1 MYTQEQKEK
10 TRDRLA
16 RYVQRYPSTNMA
28 AASLKDISAATVSNI
43 ITGKWNL
50 ISDKMWSRLEAQ
62 LVRHEGWQLYATA
75 AYRDMTLYL
84 GIAQEESRV
93 MWIAAPA
100 GIGKSTAA
108 GSYAALHRNV
118 FRLTCSSDM
127 GKTDFVHELA
137 AMVGVRSGGMTV
149 RGAFNEVLR
158 HLVTLDRPL
167 LVFDEAD
174 KLSDG
179 VMYYFISIYN
189 ALEDRCGIVFLSTD
203 AIRNRIR
210 KGVQKGKKG
219 YDELESRICRSYVD
233 LTAVTAAEVEQI
245 CLANGLQ
252 APRGIARVKSEGGRF
267 ANDLRRVKSCIRT
280 ELRRQEMET
289 ESAEAE

>member
-1 MYTQEQKEK
+1 MYTEEQKQK

-16 RYVQRYPSTNMA
+16 RYVQRYPSLNMA
-28 AASLKDISAATVSNI
+28 AASLKDVSAATVSNI
-43 ITGKWNL
+43 IGGKWNL
-50 ISDKMWSRLEAQ
+50 IGEKMWQRLEAQ
-62 LVRHEGWQLYATA
+62 LVRHEGWQIFSTT
-75 AYRDMTLYL
+75 AYRDMSLYL

-93 MWIAAPA
+93 IWVAAPA

-118 FRLTCSSDM
+118 FRMTCSSDM

-137 AMVGVRSGGMTV
+137 ALVGVRSGGLSV
-149 RGAFNEVLR
+149 RGAFSEILR

-174 KLSDG
+174 KLSDR
-179 VMYYFISIYN
+179 VMLYFISIYN

-210 KGVQKGKKG
+210 NGVLKGKAG

-233 LTAVTAAEVEQI
+233 LTQVSAGEVEQI
-245 CLANGLQ
+245 CLVNGLQ
-252 APRGIARVKSEGGRF
+252 SREGIARVKAEAGKHH
-267 ANDLRRVKSCIRT
+267 NDLRRVKACIRT
-280 ELRRQEMET
+280 ELRRQQVNQET
-289 ESAEAE
+289 EAAE

>member
-1 MYTQEQKEK
+1 MYTEEQKQK

-16 RYVQRYPSTNMA
+16 RYVQRYPSLNMA
-28 AASLKDISAATVSNI
+28 AASLKDVSAATVSNI
-43 ITGKWNL
+43 IGGKWNL
-50 ISDKMWSRLEAQ
+50 IGEKMWQRLEAQ
-62 LVRHEGWQLYATA
+62 LVRHEGWQIFSTT
-75 AYRDMTLYL
+75 AYRDMSLYL

-93 MWIAAPA
+93 IWVAAPA

-118 FRLTCSSDM
+118 FRMTCSSDM

-137 AMVGVRSGGMTV
+137 ALVGVRSGGLSV
-149 RGAFNEVLR
+149 RGAFSEILK

-174 KLSDG
+174 KLSDR
-179 VMYYFISIYN
+179 VMLYFISIYN

-210 KGVQKGKKG
+210 NGVLKGKAG

-233 LTAVTAAEVEQI
+233 LTQVSAGEVEQI
-245 CLANGLQ
+245 CLVNGLQ
-252 APRGIARVKSEGGRF
+252 SREGIARVKAEAGKHH
-267 ANDLRRVKSCIRT
+267 NDLRRVKSCIRT
-280 ELRRQEMET
+280 ELRRQQVNQET
-289 ESAEAE
+289 EAAE

>member
-1 MYTQEQKEK
+1 MYTEEQKQK

-16 RYVQRYPSTNMA
+16 RYVQRYPSLNMA
-28 AASLKDISAATVSNI
+28 AASLKDVSAATVSNI
-43 ITGKWNL
+43 IGGKWNL
-50 ISDKMWSRLEAQ
+50 IGEKMWQRLEAQ
-62 LVRHEGWQLYATA
+62 LVRHEGWQIFSTT
-75 AYRDMTLYL
+75 AYRDMSLYL

-93 MWIAAPA
+93 IWVAAPA

-118 FRLTCSSDM
+118 FRMTCSSDM

-137 AMVGVRSGGMTV
+137 ALVGVRSGGLSV
-149 RGAFNEVLR
+149 RGAFSEILK

-174 KLSDG
+174 KLSDR
-179 VMYYFISIYN
+179 VMLYFISIYN

-210 KGVQKGKKG
+210 NGVLKGKAG

-233 LTAVTAAEVEQI
+233 LTQVSAGEVEQI
-245 CLANGLQ
+245 CLVNGLQ
-252 APRGIARVKSEGGRF
+252 SREGIARVKAEAGKHH
-267 ANDLRRVKSCIRT
+267 NDLRRVKACIRT
-280 ELRRQEMET
+280 ELRRQQVNQET
-289 ESAEAE
+289 EAAE

>member
-1 MYTQEQKEK
+1 MYTEEQKQK

-16 RYVQRYPSTNMA
+16 RYVQRYPSLNMA
-28 AASLKDISAATVSNI
+28 AASLKDVSAATVSNI
-43 ITGKWNL
+43 IGGKWNL
-50 ISDKMWSRLEAQ
+50 IGEKMWQRLEAQ
-62 LVRHEGWQLYATA
+62 LVRHEGWQIFSTT
-75 AYRDMTLYL
+75 AYRDMSLYL

-93 MWIAAPA
+93 IWVAAPA

-118 FRLTCSSDM
+118 FRMTCSSDM

-137 AMVGVRSGGMTV
+137 ALVGVRSGGLSV
-149 RGAFNEVLR
+149 RGAFSEILK

-174 KLSDG
+174 KLSDR
-179 VMYYFISIYN
+179 VMLYFISIYN
-189 ALEDRCGIVFLSTD
+189 ALEDRCGIVFMSTD

-210 KGVQKGKKG
+210 NGVLKGKAG

-233 LTAVTAAEVEQI
+233 LTQVSAGEVEQI
-245 CLANGLQ
+245 CLVNGLQ
-252 APRGIARVKSEGGRF
+252 SREGIARVKAEAGKHH
-267 ANDLRRVKSCIRT
+267 NDLRRVKACIRT
-280 ELRRQEMET
+280 ELRRQQVNQET
-289 ESAEAE
+289 EAAE

>member
-1 MYTQEQKEK
+1 MYTEEQKQK

-16 RYVQRYPSTNMA
+16 RYVQRYPSLNMA
-28 AASLKDISAATVSNI
+28 AASLKDVSAATVSNI
-43 ITGKWNL
+43 IGGKWNL
-50 ISDKMWSRLEAQ
+50 IGEKMWQRLEAQ
-62 LVRHEGWQLYATA
+62 LVRHEGWQIFSTT
-75 AYRDMTLYL
+75 AYRDMSLYL

-93 MWIAAPA
+93 IWVAAPA

-127 GKTDFVHELA
+127 GRSDFVHELA
-137 AMVGVRSGGMTV
+137 ALVGVRSGGLSV
-149 RGAFNEVLR
+149 RGAFSEILR

-174 KLSDG
+174 KLSDR
-179 VMYYFISIYN
+179 VMLYFISIYN

-210 KGVQKGKKG
+210 NGVLKGKAG

-233 LTAVTAAEVEQI
+233 LTQVSAGEVEQI

-252 APRGIARVKSEGGRF
+252 SREGVARVKAEAGKHH
-267 ANDLRRVKSCIRT
+267 NDLRRVKACIRT
-280 ELRRQEMET
+280 ELRRQQVNQET
-289 ESAEAE
+289 EAAE

>member
-1 MYTQEQKEK
+1 MYTEEQKQK

-16 RYVQRYPSTNMA
+16 RYVQRYPSLNMA
-28 AASLKDISAATVSNI
+28 AASLKDVSAATVSNI
-43 ITGKWNL
+43 IGGKWNL
-50 ISDKMWSRLEAQ
+50 IGEKMWQRLEAQ
-62 LVRHEGWQLYATA
+62 LVRHEGWQIFSTT
-75 AYRDMTLYL
+75 AYRDMSLYL

-93 MWIAAPA
+93 IWVAAPA

-118 FRLTCSSDM
+118 FRMTCSSDM

-137 AMVGVRSGGMTV
+137 ALVGVRSGGLSV
-149 RGAFNEVLR
+149 RGAFSEILK

-174 KLSDG
+174 KLSDR
-179 VMYYFISIYN
+179 VMLYFISIYN

-210 KGVQKGKKG
+210 NGVLKGKAG

-233 LTAVTAAEVEQI
+233 LTQVSASEVEQI
-245 CLANGLQ
+245 CLVNGLQ
-252 APRGIARVKSEGGRF
+252 SREGIARVKAEAGKHH
-267 ANDLRRVKSCIRT
+267 NDLRRVKACIRT
-280 ELRRQEMET
+280 ELRRQQVNQET
-289 ESAEAE
+289 EAAE

>member
-1 MYTQEQKEK
+1 MYTEEQKQK

-16 RYVQRYPSTNMA
+16 RYVQRYPSLNMA
-28 AASLKDISAATVSNI
+28 AASLKDVSAATVSNI
-43 ITGKWNL
+43 IGGKWNL
-50 ISDKMWSRLEAQ
+50 IGEKMWQRLEAQ
-62 LVRHEGWQLYATA
+62 LVRHEGWQIFSTT
-75 AYRDMTLYL
+75 AYRDMSLYL

-93 MWIAAPA
+93 IWVAAPA

-118 FRLTCSSDM
+118 FRMTCSSDM

-137 AMVGVRSGGMTV
+137 ALVGVRSGGLSV
-149 RGAFNEVLR
+149 RGAFSEILR

-174 KLSDG
+174 KLSDR
-179 VMYYFISIYN
+179 VMLYFISIYN

-210 KGVQKGKKG
+210 NGVLKGKAG

-233 LTAVTAAEVEQI
+233 LTQVSAGEVEQI
-245 CLANGLQ
+245 CLVNGLQ
-252 APRGIARVKSEGGRF
+252 SREGIARVKAEAGKHH
-267 ANDLRRVKSCIRT
+267 NDLRRVKACIRT
-280 ELRRQEMET
+280 ELRRQQVNQET
-289 ESAEAE
+289 EEAE

>member
-1 MYTQEQKEK
+1 MYTEEQKQK

-16 RYVQRYPSTNMA
+16 RYVQRYPSLNMA
-28 AASLKDISAATVSNI
+28 AASLKDVSAATVSNI
-43 ITGKWNL
+43 IGGKWNL
-50 ISDKMWSRLEAQ
+50 IGEKMWQRLEAQ
-62 LVRHEGWQLYATA
+62 LVRHEGWQIFSTT
-75 AYRDMTLYL
+75 AYRDMSLYL

-93 MWIAAPA
+93 IWVAAPA

-118 FRLTCSSDM
+118 FRMTCSSDM

-137 AMVGVRSGGMTV
+137 ALVGVRSGGLSV
-149 RGAFNEVLR
+149 RGAFSEILR

-174 KLSDG
+174 KLSDR
-179 VMYYFISIYN
+179 VMLYFISIYN

-210 KGVQKGKKG
+210 NGVLKGKAG

-233 LTAVTAAEVEQI
+233 LTQVSSGEVEQI
-245 CLANGLQ
+245 CLVNGLQ
-252 APRGIARVKSEGGRF
+252 SREGIARVKAEAGKHH
-267 ANDLRRVKSCIRT
+267 NDLRRVKACIRT
-280 ELRRQEMET
+280 ELRRQQVNQET
-289 ESAEAE
+289 EAAE

>member
-1 MYTQEQKEK
+1 MYTEEQKQK

-16 RYVQRYPSTNMA
+16 RYVQRYPSLNMA
-28 AASLKDISAATVSNI
+28 AASLKDVSAATVSNI
-43 ITGKWNL
+43 IGGKWNL
-50 ISDKMWSRLEAQ
+50 IGEKMWQRLEAQ
-62 LVRHEGWQLYATA
+62 LVRHEGWQIFSTT
-75 AYRDMTLYL
+75 AYRDMSLYL

-93 MWIAAPA
+93 IWVAAPA

-118 FRLTCSSDM
+118 FRMTCSSDM

-137 AMVGVRSGGMTV
+137 ALVGVRSGGLSV
-149 RGAFNEVLR
+149 RGAFSEILR

-174 KLSDG
+174 KLSDR
-179 VMYYFISIYN
+179 VMLYFISIYN

-210 KGVQKGKKG
+210 NGVLKGKAG

-233 LTAVTAAEVEQI
+233 LTQVSAGEVEQI
-245 CLANGLQ
+245 CLVNGLQ
-252 APRGIARVKSEGGRF
+252 SREGIARVKAEAGKHH
-267 ANDLRRVKSCIRT
+267 NDLRRVKACIRT
-280 ELRRQEMET
+280 ELRRQQVNHET
-289 ESAEAE
+289 EAAE

>member
-1 MYTQEQKEK
+1 MYSEEQKQK

-16 RYVQRYPSTNMA
+16 RYVQRYPSLNMA
-28 AASLKDISAATVSNI
+28 AASLKDVSAATVSNI
-43 ITGKWNL
+43 IGGKWNL
-50 ISDKMWSRLEAQ
+50 IGEKMWQRLEAQ
-62 LVRHEGWQLYATA
+62 LVRHEGWQIFSTT
-75 AYRDMTLYL
+75 AYRDMSLYL

-93 MWIAAPA
+93 IWVAAPA

-118 FRLTCSSDM
+118 FRMTCSSDM

-137 AMVGVRSGGMTV
+137 ALVGVRSGGLSV
-149 RGAFNEVLR
+149 RGAFSEILR

-174 KLSDG
+174 KLSDR
-179 VMYYFISIYN
+179 VMLYFISIYN

-210 KGVQKGKKG
+210 NGVLKGKAG

-233 LTAVTAAEVEQI
+233 LTQVSAGEVEQI
-245 CLANGLQ
+245 CLVNGLQ
-252 APRGIARVKSEGGRF
+252 SREGIARVKAEAGKHH
-267 ANDLRRVKSCIRT
+267 NDLRRVKACIRT
-280 ELRRQEMET
+280 ELRRQQVNQ
-289 ESAEAE
+289 ESEAAE

>member
-1 MYTQEQKEK
+1 MYTEEQKQK

-16 RYVQRYPSTNMA
+16 QYVQRYPSLNMA
-28 AASLKDISAATVSNI
+28 AASLKDVSAATVSNI
-43 ITGKWNL
+43 LGGKWNL
-50 ISDKMWSRLEAQ
+50 ISEKMWQRLEAQ
-62 LVRHEGWQLYATA
+62 LVRHEGWQIFATT
-75 AYRDMTLYL
+75 AYKDMTLYL
-84 GIAQEESRV
+84 GVAQEESRV

-108 GSYAALHRNV
+108 GSYAARSRNV

-137 AMVGVRSGGMTV
+137 SIVGVRTGGMTI
-149 RGAFNEVLR
+149 RAAFSEVLR
-158 HLVTLDRPL
+158 HLVTLERPL

-174 KLSDG
+174 KLADS

-203 AIRNRIR
+203 AVRVRIR
-210 KGVQKGKKG
+210 KGVLRGRKG

-233 LTAVTAAEVEQI
+233 LSPVTAEEVRQI
-245 CLANGLQ
+245 CLVNGLQ
-252 APRGIARVKSEGGRF
+252 DPKGVSRVISEAGQYK
-267 ANDLRRVKSCIRT
+267 NDLRRVKSVIRT
-280 ELRRQEMET
+280 QLRIQGPELPMEVG
-289 ESAEAE
+289 E